1 MLSGSPNLEAFACQN
16 VKIYA
21 CLYGAIEQFLLF
33 LDPWERLLLLLMDIH
48 LREKVLWP
56 NSWRRHWIMFT

>member
-21 CLYGAIEQFLLF
+21 RLYGAIEQFLLF

-48 LREKVLWP
+48 LREKVL
-56 NSWRRHWIMFT
+56 

>member
-33 LDPWERLLLLLMDIH
+33 LDLWERLLLLLMDIH
-48 LREKVLWP
+48 LREKVL
-56 NSWRRHWIMFT
+56 